1 MRSTKCYFAV
11 TIVLFYVALLAR
23 SSFVHIKLH
32 SSYVRHRSEQ
42 LQILETAKIIWWRSD
57 WTGRGLNS
65 WSQVER
71 NLTSAVDNLNV
82 SDNALGEI
90 VFTQTFENLQT
101 LACSNA
107 SISQIKLNGTF
118 LKKLSASRNRLA
130 SFRDTVLVAS
140 IKELDLSENRLSDW
154 ENFKLPQHL
163 QILLKRQPQCHYEH
177 YWLQFF
183 SRNQLTYRSC
193 VNLTSLSLRF
203 LQSDL
208 SSNELTAVVGIIF
221 PQNLTT
227 LDLSNNNIHAFEIRE
242 ADVAVLSNL
251 AMLKMDDLEQS
262 SCPTKGASTER
273 IGNIQVCIVSE
284 TAFQS
289 VYFPSRDGW
298 KTEDNVLY
306 LSAIVSVFISLWFV
320 TLVLLHFVKNNRQQA
335 TTDKLQRDTVE
346 LSLPSRQWS
355 QSKEEEFPNDI
366 RFDPEFESCR
376 IDSADIMQ
384 VRTLAHGNF
393 AMTSLVHLGE
403 KQAVMKKFSAHFQG
417 RDRDQMIAFMDEI
430 RVIAKLR
437 HPNVVGFLGFTWSSI
452 LDLSVLVD
460 FIPNGSLAAY
470 LKEMATSQS
479 TLTWMQSH
487 AESPSKLSLSLQLS
501 KALVYLQ
508 SFAPPVI
515 HGHLK
520 AASVLLD
527 SALEVKLNR
536 IGTERTLNRGQL
548 RTRPGSHRRYWLA
561 VNLMENQI
569 FIRSE

>member
-1 MRSTKCYFAV
+1 M
-11 TIVLFYVALLAR
+11 
-23 SSFVHIKLH
+23 
-32 SSYVRHRSEQ
+32 
-42 LQILETAKIIWWRSD
+42 
-57 WTGRGLNS
+57 
-65 WSQVER
+65 
-71 NLTSAVDNLNV
+71 
-82 SDNALGEI
+82 
-90 VFTQTFENLQT
+90 
-101 LACSNA
+101 
-107 SISQIKLNGTF
+107 
-118 LKKLSASRNRLA
+118 
-130 SFRDTVLVAS
+130 
-140 IKELDLSENRLSDW
+140 
-154 ENFKLPQHL
+154 
-163 QILLKRQPQCHYEH
+163 
-177 YWLQFF
+177 
-183 SRNQLTYRSC
+183 
-193 VNLTSLSLRF
+193 
-203 LQSDL
+203 
-208 SSNELTAVVGIIF
+208 VGIIF

-306 LSAIVSVFISLWFV
+306 LSAIVSVFMSLWFV

-536 IGTERTLNRGQL
+536 IGYGTNIESRSIKDQTWIAPEVLVSREFDGKSDIYSFGVVMLELDRCKHLKIAPCQGVDGTRLEPKFREDCPPQIMEIAISCLSDDPSDRPTVNELCNSLKQL
-548 RTRPGSHRRYWLA
+548 YHRC
-561 VNLMENQI
+561 E
-569 FIRSE
+569 